1 MISRCVKMVVWGL
14 LVLSAWPS
22 AARAG
27 RTFHVDPKL
36 GKMTNEGSSARP
48 WSTLEEVVAAGKI
61 RSKDANGKVVNP
73 AGAVRPGDTILL
85 RTGYHGD
92 VSISGAYNDAVITV
106 AAGKDQ
112 RPTLKR
118 LRLCRARK
126 WTFRG
131 LTVTP
136 SVGPKYEQTTL
147 VSLGLRRK
155 TPCSELVIENSFIY
169 SVQDSSKWSKAD
181 WVSKACNGISL
192 GREGKGLIARGNYLL
207 NVRFGINL
215 AAPGSTAEGNT
226 IENFSGD
233 GIRAMVDDLTVQYNT
248 IMNCY
253 KVDKNHDDGIQ
264 CFLFNKGRGT
274 VRRATVRGNIII
286 NRQDPNQPHQG
297 ALQGIGFFDGPLID
311 FLVEKNVV
319 LTAHWHGVSL
329 YDAQNCKILN
339 NAVYTRWTSEKPR
352 PWIMLGQK
360 QGLTKNNTVKGNI
373 AHRFNLPKSG
383 VDTADNHEVTEEAF
397 YKRMKELTAFIN
409 KKYGPVHPVS
419 NRPRI
424 GKHVQK

>member
-1 MISRCVKMVVWGL
+1 M
-14 LVLSAWPS
+14 
-22 AARAG
+22 
-27 RTFHVDPKL
+27 
-36 GKMTNEGSSARP
+36 
-48 WSTLEEVVAAGKI
+48 I
-61 RSKDANGKVVNP
+61 RSKDARGKIVNP
-73 AGAVRPGDTILL
+73 AGPVRPGDTILL

-106 AAGKDQ
+106 AAEKDH
-112 RPTLKR
+112 RPALKR
-118 LRLCRARK
+118 LRICRASK

-136 SVGPKYEQTTL
+136 SAGPKYEQTTL

-155 TPCSELVIENSFIY
+155 ETCSELVIEDSFIY
-169 SVQDSSKWSKAD
+169 SVPDSSKWSQSD

-192 GREGKGLIARGNYLL
+192 GREGKGLVARGNYLL

-233 GIRAMVDDLTVQYNT
+233 GIRVMVDDLTVQYNT
-248 IMNCY
+248 IVNCY
-253 KVDKNHDDGIQ
+253 KVDRNHDDGIQ

-274 VRRATVRGNIII
+274 VRRAVVRGNIII
-286 NRQDPNQPHQG
+286 NRLDPNQPHKG

-329 YDAQNCKILN
+329 YDAQNCRILD
-339 NAVYTRWTSEKPR
+339 NAVYTRWTGEKPR

-360 QGLTKNNTVKGNI
+360 QGLTGNNTVKGNL
-373 AHRFNLPKSG
+373 AHRFNLPRTG
-383 VDTADNHEVTEEAF
+383 VEASDNRKVTEEAF
-397 YKRMKELTAFIN
+397 YKQMKELAAFIN
-409 KKYGPVHPVS
+409 RKYGEIHPVS
-419 NRPRI
+419 KRPRVGRRI
-424 GKHVQK
+424 RK